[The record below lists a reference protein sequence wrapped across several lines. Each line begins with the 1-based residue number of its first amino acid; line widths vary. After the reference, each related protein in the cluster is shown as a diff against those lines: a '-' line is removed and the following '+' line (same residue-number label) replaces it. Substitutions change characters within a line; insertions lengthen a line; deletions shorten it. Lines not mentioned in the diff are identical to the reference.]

1 VAKVCAFCRRPLIL
15 VAGFCQSC
23 RAPMMVA
30 CQEQLIARK
39 PVSIGP
45 ISRIATVDLVSPPQT
60 KSSRWTKF
68 ITIAG
73 IISLI
78 LGVLLI
84 NMRITN
90 KFFFATKPA
99 TTSLSITDQDGHSVA
114 RVGSLQPFHAV
125 CNTTLSHKTV
135 VAKLTISSSDGTVR
149 YMSERWDKTS
159 LPRDFTLVGLS
170 PATWTV
176 SLSIDG
182 EEVQHKK
189 VEIT

>member
-15 VAGFCQSC
+15 AAGFCQSC

-39 PVSIGP
+39 PVSVGP
-45 ISRIATVDLVSPPQT
+45 ISRIATVDLVSPSQA
-60 KSSRWTKF
+60 KSPRWIKYVA
-68 ITIAG
+68 IAG
-73 IISLI
+73 AISLI
-78 LGVLLI
+78 LGILLI

-99 TTSLSITDQDGHSVA
+99 TSSLSIINQDGHSVVN
-114 RVGSLQPFHAV
+114 VGSLQPFHAI
-125 CNTTLSHKTV
+125 CNATINHKSV
-135 VAKLTISSSDGTVR
+135 VAVLTISSSDGTVR

-159 LPRDFTLVGLS
+159 LPRDFTLIGLS
-170 PATWTV
+170 PAIWTV

-182 EEVQHKK
+182 EVVQHKK